1 MKYGPGEF
9 SELSVKAGMKEWIE
23 SRQDMCDDPKIYDEL
38 PHEVKTVLDKWI
50 EASIVPSK
58 KERSSYGIKTDFHRE
73 TGIYV
78 YAGVINGALL
88 KAGYQPM
95 NPKDTNWYFKVDV
108 LKRKNLTEKSYRPC
122 PAF

>member
-1 MKYGPGEF
+1 MIKYGPDEF

-23 SRQDMCDDPKIYDEL
+23 SRQDIRDDPRIYDEL
-38 PHEVKTVLDKWI
+38 PHEVRVTLDKWI
-50 EASIVPSK
+50 ATSIVPSK

-88 KAGYQPM
+88 KAKYQPV
-95 NPKDTNWYFKVDV
+95 NPKDTNWNFKVDV
-108 LKRKNLTEKSYRPC
+108 LKRVSWD
-122 PAF
+122 